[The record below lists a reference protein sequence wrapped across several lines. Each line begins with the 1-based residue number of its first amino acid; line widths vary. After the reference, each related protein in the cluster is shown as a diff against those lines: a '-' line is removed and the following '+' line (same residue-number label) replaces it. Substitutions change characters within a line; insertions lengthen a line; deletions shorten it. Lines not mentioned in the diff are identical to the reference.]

1 MKEISEAF
9 GSERHLIGTVT
20 LPSPSGAAG
29 IGFVIVNAGVIHR
42 IGPHRWHVKLAR
54 HMAGLGFP
62 SIRFDP
68 AGLGDSRVP
77 RDAVSFK
84 AQAVRDVGDAM
95 DHLQQV
101 AGVREFIVGGICS
114 GAENGFNAA
123 LTDPRIVG
131 LWMLDGFA
139 FPTARTRWRRY
150 TLKLRGM
157 SVGQIAA
164 GVLRKLLP
172 PAWRGGAGGPA
183 SGLAQAEQKV
193 GASPPAEEFA
203 GKLQAIV
210 DRRVPVYILYSG
222 SIVHLFNYAEQLH
235 DRFAGRPFLR
245 AIEVL
250 YRPDIDHTVTTRACQ
265 TELTRLL
272 AQWTKAVA
280 AGRVST
286 VGMPPAAR
294 LGAAP

>member
-1 MKEISEAF
+1 MKEISDVF
-9 GSERHLIGTVT
+9 GSERHLVGTVT
-20 LPSPSGAAG
+20 MPPQGGRL
-29 IGFVIVNAGVIHR
+29 GFVIVNAGVIHR

-77 RDAVSFK
+77 RDAASFK
-84 AQAVRDVGDAM
+84 EQAVRDVRDAM

-157 SVGQIAA
+157 SAAQIMARMLHKLAA
-164 GVLRKLLP
+164 
-172 PAWRGGAGGPA
+172 PAGRRGAAAEAPQA
-183 SGLAQAEQKV
+183 SQKV

-222 SIVHLFNYAEQLH
+222 SIVHLFNYGEQLH
-235 DRFAGRPFLR
+235 ERFAGRPFLR

-265 TELTRLL
+265 AELTRLL
-272 AQWTKAVA
+272 AQWTTGVA
-280 AGRVST
+280 AGRMGV
-286 VGMPPAAR
+286 AAS
-294 LGAAP
+294 

>member
-1 MKEISEAF
+1 VKEISDVF
-9 GSERHLIGTVT
+9 GSERHLVGTVT
-20 LPSPSGAAG
+20 MPAQGGPV
-29 IGFVIVNAGVIHR
+29 GFVIVNAGVIHR

-77 RDAVSFK
+77 RDAASFK
-84 AQAVRDVGDAM
+84 EQAVRDVRDAM

-101 AGVREFIVGGICS
+101 AAVREFIVGGICS
-114 GAENGFNAA
+114 GAENGFNAT

-157 SVGQIAA
+157 SAA
-164 GVLRKLLP
+164 QVMARVAHKLGALAGGRPDAAAELP
-172 PAWRGGAGGPA
+172 PQA
-183 SGLAQAEQKV
+183 SQKV

-235 DRFAGRPFLR
+235 ERFAGRPFLR

-265 TELTRLL
+265 AELTRLL
-272 AQWTKAVA
+272 AQWTTGVA
-280 AGRVST
+280 AGRG
-286 VGMPPAAR
+286 GMAAS
-294 LGAAP
+294 

>member
-1 MKEISEAF
+1 MKEISAAF
-9 GSERHLIGTVT
+9 GNERHLVGTVT
-20 LPSPSGAAG
+20 LPQQHSGTV
-29 IGFVIVNAGVIHR
+29 GFVIVNAGVIHR

-62 SIRFDP
+62 AIRFDP

-77 RDAVSFK
+77 RDAASFK
-84 AQAVRDVGDAM
+84 EQAVRDVRDAM

-114 GAENGFNAA
+114 GAENGFNTAV
-123 LTDPRIVG
+123 TDPRIVG
-131 LWMLDGFA
+131 LWMFDGFA

-157 SVGQIAA
+157 SVAQVVAGVVRKLGMWTGRGTGARGAA
-164 GVLRKLLP
+164 GP
-172 PAWRGGAGGPA
+172 PQAAQRV
-183 SGLAQAEQKV
+183 SG
-193 GASPPAEEFA
+193 SPPAEEFA
-203 GKLQAIV
+203 GKLQTIV

-235 DRFAGRPFLR
+235 ERFAGRPFLR

-250 YRPDIDHTVTTRACQ
+250 YRPDIDHTLTTRACQ
-265 TELTRLL
+265 AELTRLL
-272 AQWTKAVA
+272 AQWTQGVA
-280 AGRVST
+280 AGRAS
-286 VGMPPAAR
+286 GSALALAAR
-294 LGAAP
+294 GVASP

>member
-1 MKEISEAF
+1 MKELSEAF
-9 GSERHLIGTVT
+9 GSERHLVGTVT
-20 LPSPSGAAG
+20 LPAEAGATR

-77 RDAVSFK
+77 RDATSFK
-84 AQAVRDVGDAM
+84 EQAVRDVRDAM

-101 AGVREFIVGGICS
+101 AGVSEFIVGGICS
-114 GAENGFNAA
+114 GAENGFNTA

-150 TLKLRGM
+150 TLKLHGM
-157 SVGQIAA
+157 SVTQIAA
-164 GVLRKLLP
+164 GVVRKLAALAGRGVGGSPAAELP
-172 PAWRGGAGGPA
+172 QA
-183 SGLAQAEQKV
+183 SQKV
-193 GASPPAEEFA
+193 GGSPPAEEFA

-222 SIVHLFNYAEQLH
+222 SIVHLFNYADQLNE
-235 DRFAGRPFLR
+235 RFAGRPFLR

-265 TELTRLL
+265 AELTRLL
-272 AQWTKAVA
+272 AQWTQGVA
-280 AGRVST
+280 AGRAS
-286 VGMPPAAR
+286 GRALALAAR
-294 LGAAP
+294 GGASS

>member
-1 MKEISEAF
+1 MKEISDVF
-9 GSERHLIGTVT
+9 GSERHLVGTVT
-20 LPSPSGAAG
+20 MPPQGGRL
-29 IGFVIVNAGVIHR
+29 GFVIVNAGVIHR

-77 RDAVSFK
+77 RDAASFK
-84 AQAVRDVGDAM
+84 EQAVRDVRDAM

-101 AGVREFIVGGICS
+101 SGVREFIVGGICS

-157 SVGQIAA
+157 SAAQIMARMLHKLAA
-164 GVLRKLLP
+164 
-172 PAWRGGAGGPA
+172 PAGRRGATAEAPQA
-183 SGLAQAEQKV
+183 SQKV

-222 SIVHLFNYAEQLH
+222 SIVHLFNYGEQLH
-235 DRFAGRPFLR
+235 ERFAGRPFLR

-265 TELTRLL
+265 AELTRLL
-272 AQWTKAVA
+272 AQWTTGVA
-280 AGRVST
+280 AGRMGV
-286 VGMPPAAR
+286 AAS
-294 LGAAP
+294 